1 MKSTVKVHLT
11 ANLQKYYS
19 NPQFEIEAA
28 SVLDLLK
35 KMDLERAH
43 FSTYILDDNQ
53 SVRQHVNIFINGKLI
68 PKNQTQTALK
78 TGDTVHIMQ
87 ALSGG

>member
-19 NPQFEIEAA
+19 KPQFEIEAS

-43 FSTYILDDNQ
+43 FSTYILEDDQ
-53 SVRQHVNIFINGKLI
+53 TVRRHVNIFVNGKLL
-68 PKNQTQTALK
+68 PKNETGTSLK
-78 TGDTVHIMQ
+78 SGDTVHIMQ

>member
-19 NPQFEIEAA
+19 KSQFEIEAS

-43 FSTYILDDNQ
+43 FSTYILEDDQ
-53 SVRQHVNIFINGKLI
+53 SVRRHVNIFINGKLI
-68 PKNQTQTALK
+68 PKTETKTSLK
-78 TGDTVHIMQ
+78 NGDTVHIMQ